1 MALTYSS
8 MLPLGTKMPS
18 FELKNVLDESMFD
31 SSVLSNGKN
40 SIIMVICNHCPYV
53 IHYHDEI
60 VRLWRDFGKEIN
72 FVAISSNDINNYP
85 QDGPEE
91 MKNLF
96 NDLKLNF
103 PYLFDD
109 DQSVAKSLMAECT
122 PEFYLF
128 DKISTLIYRGRLDS
142 SSPGKDVKITGEDL
156 RIAIQLALN
165 NEGLNEIQKPS
176 MGCNIKWK

>member
-18 FELKNVLDESMFD
+18 FELRNVIDESMFD
-31 SSVLSNGKN
+31 SNVLSNGKN

-109 DQSVAKSLMAECT
+109 NQSVAKSLMAECT

-142 SSPGKDVKITGEDL
+142 SSPGKNVKITGEDL
-156 RIAIQLALN
+156 RKAIQLALN
-165 NEGLNEIQKPS
+165 NEGLIEIQKPS

>member
-8 MLPLGTKMPS
+8 MLPLGTKIPS
-18 FELKNVLDESMFD
+18 FTLENTLDD
-31 SSVLSNGKN
+31 STYDSNMLSNGKN

-156 RIAIQLALN
+156 RKAIQLALN